1 MQRPLAVQKLA
12 ISLIAERR
20 LSLESVTL
28 LLCPHDFVGNFNM
41 MHRIVRLLRTCE
53 LHSSHLL
60 YNKENCSRTGG
71 GLKEMGNIAG
81 RIRSPTLLYSTQ
93 CVLSVQRSCQWL
105 VNLVLVSDKIKLL
118 RRHRGLSS
126 ARDWVSANT
135 KQIKPQS
142 KGRWQHYAMRAW
154 IAV

>member
-41 MHRIVRLLRTCE
+41 MHRIVRLLRTFE

-71 GLKEMGNIAG
+71 GLKENIAG
-81 RIRSPTLLYSTQ
+81 RIRSPTFPDPATVQYSTVLYST
-93 CVLSVQRSCQWL
+93 V
-105 VNLVLVSDKIKLL
+105 
-118 RRHRGLSS
+118 
-126 ARDWVSANT
+126 
-135 KQIKPQS
+135 
-142 KGRWQHYAMRAW
+142 
-154 IAV
+154 